1 MDQQFM
7 NWVYS
12 GILMAFGWFAKTLWD
27 ADKEIRNDLM
37 KLRKALDALS
47 DRCGYASTY
56 THIDFIENEQR
67 KALGFSKYRLQ
78 GQHNS

>member
-1 MDQQFM
+1 MDQQFL

-37 KLRKALDALS
+37 KLLEELPKE
-47 DRCGYASTY
+47 YV
-56 THIDFIENEQR
+56 
-67 KALGFSKYRLQ
+67 SKDDYRDDIREIKDMLKQ
-78 GQHNS
+78 LFDLTRLK

>member
-1 MDQQFM
+1 MDQQFL

-37 KLRKALDALS
+37 KRS
-47 DRCGYASTY
+47 EEHTS
-56 THIDFIENEQR
+56 E
-67 KALGFSKYRLQ
+67 LQ
-78 GQHNS
+78 SH